1 MSELNKSYVSAND
14 EKKIITIQDT
24 GFLIQYPGY
33 FRGKPHFLGYDE
45 IKNVV
50 AIDNGGYEITLY
62 LKNNR
67 ELKYDGMSEY
77 ECEKLKS
84 AFQHGQ
90 NGALSADRDFSD
102 SVREL
107 NKKSLKDKII
117 AVVGFIALMFV
128 LWILHL
134 LID

>member
-77 ECEKLKS
+77 ECENLKS

-90 NGALSADRDFSD
+90 NGALSNNESFSN
-102 SVREL
+102 SVKVQG
-107 NKKSLKDKII
+107 KKRIKEI
-117 AVVGFIALMFV
+117 AIGIAGLIALFLV
-128 LWILHL
+128 LWLLHCL
-134 LID
+134 FE

>member
-77 ECEKLKS
+77 ECENLKS

-90 NGALSADRDFSD
+90 NGALSNNESFSN
-102 SVREL
+102 SVKVQE
-107 NKKSLKDKII
+107 KKRIKEI
-117 AVVGFIALMFV
+117 AIGIAGLIALFLV
-128 LWILHL
+128 LWLLHCL
-134 LID
+134 FE

>member
-77 ECEKLKS
+77 ECEILKS

-90 NGALSADRDFSD
+90 NGALSNNESFSN
-102 SVREL
+102 SVKAHK
-107 NKKSLKDKII
+107 NKRIKEI
-117 AVVGFIALMFV
+117 AIGIVGLIALFLG

-134 LID
+134 LFE